1 MEEESKG
8 PTQSRL
14 GRTFKLARLA
24 TDTSAR
30 LAMGMARRAVA
41 GEAEPEDR
49 LEQHKKVAARAVE
62 VLGGM
67 KGLAMK
73 AGQVLSYVDDWM
85 PDDVRPAYREVLSKL
100 QAKAPKVPLAEMLNV
115 FVDEIGEPPD
125 EVFAHFDEE
134 PIAAASI
141 GQVYRAVL
149 KSGEPVAVKI
159 QYPGID
165 RAIQSDLKNLHL
177 LEQVLR
183 ASTFGRLD
191 VQRSLHDIRAKI
203 EDELD
208 YGIEAAN
215 QARFAGIYAGHPRIV
230 IPRVFADYSRKR
242 VLTSELVEGRTYQ
255 ELKAAPQDER
265 DRVALTL
272 YEFVF
277 GSFHRHGLFNADPH
291 PGNYVFLPDERVAFL
306 DFGCVQEF
314 PLEIPGNFRR
324 IVQRLW
330 DGDEAHVR
338 EALPAALGYPGSP
351 SEEEKDF
358 FFDYVTYLWEPIRHD
373 RPFRYSEEYTRE
385 VYRRTYSGVR
395 LGAKVT
401 LSRQGGYPD
410 TEHRG
415 LALLNRLQFG
425 FASILAGITAEANWH
440 RLLKG
445 YFQDVDGRDGPP
457 TPA

>member
-1 MEEESKG
+1 MVEDETSR
-8 PTQSRL
+8 PPQSRL
-14 GRTFKLARLA
+14 GRTLKLARLA

-30 LAMGMARRAVA
+30 LAMGMAMRAVGA
-41 GEAEPEDR
+41 EAEAEER
-49 LEQHKKVAARAVE
+49 LEQHRKVAHRAVE
-62 VLGGM
+62 ILGGM

-73 AGQVLSYVDDWM
+73 AGQILSYVDDWM
-85 PDDVRPAYREVLSKL
+85 PEDARPAYSEVLSKL
-100 QAKAPKVPLAEMLNV
+100 QSRAPKVPLAEMLNV

-125 EVFAHFDEE
+125 DVFAEFDEE

-149 KSGEPVAVKI
+149 RSGEPVAVKI

-165 RAIQSDLKNLHL
+165 RAIESDLKNLHL
-177 LEQVLR
+177 LEQVMR
-183 ASTFGRLD
+183 ASTFGKLD
-191 VQRSLHDIRAKI
+191 VHRSLRDIQTKI
-203 EDELD
+203 REELD

-215 QARFAGIYAGHPRIV
+215 QRRFAELYRDHPKVV
-230 IPRVFADYSRKR
+230 IPRVFDGYSKKR
-242 VLTSELVEGRTYQ
+242 VLTTELLRGKTYQ
-255 ELKAAPQDER
+255 ELKLAPQEVR
-265 DRVALTL
+265 NRVSETL

-291 PGNYVFLPDERVAFL
+291 PGNYVFLEDERVGFL

-324 IVQRLW
+324 IVGKLW
-330 DGDEAHVR
+330 SGDLESVR
-338 EALPAALGYPGSP
+338 DELPAALGYPGDP
-351 SEEEKDF
+351 SEEEKQF
-358 FFDYVTYLWEPIRHD
+358 FYDYVTYLWEPIRED

-385 VYRRTYSGVR
+385 VYRRTYTGVR

-401 LSRQGGYPD
+401 LSRSGGYPD

-425 FASILAGITAEANWH
+425 FASILAGLQAEANWH
-440 RLLKG
+440 RLLKSFFAEAEG
-445 YFQDVDGRDGPP
+445 GD
-457 TPA
+457 